1 MLEKP
6 EIMVSCEDPN
16 TTYLCYRDMRFIFRD
31 GEYAGWY
38 RPENNQKKRACKD
51 ADSLWSFMRPLCRNV
66 KFNLAGD

>member
-1 MLEKP
+1 MLEKS

-38 RPENNQKKRACKD
+38 RP
-51 ADSLWSFMRPLCRNV
+51 
-66 KFNLAGD
+66 